1 MSPCKRWCLVLL
13 LLATFLLLFVSGCG
27 GSESKAPGEVQPTPQ
42 VQVPI
47 WPGDDWEVSTPED
60 EGMDAARLENV
71 ASYCEEHKCGA
82 VVVTRH
88 GRIVWERYWGGWDEN
103 STDNSWSMAKS
114 MTDALVGI
122 AISEGKIE
130 SVDESVADFIPEW
143 RGTRKEEITLR
154 NLLSMTSGLLWNE
167 DYYEESDII
176 TMITS
181 DDQTAYAIGRPRFH
195 DPGDDWYYS
204 SGDTQLFSAII
215 RAATGMEAGQYA
227 QEKLFGPIGMKGA
240 RWDTD
245 KAGHTVTYCCVY
257 TTARNFAR
265 FGYLFL
271 RDGRWNDKQVVPAD
285 WVKESIQPSQWE
297 NQGYGYFWWLL
308 HFPDVPQDMFMADG
322 FQTKRIYVIPSLDI
336 VAVRTGAG
344 DDEEWDDD
352 AFLKPIV
359 EAVVDQ

>member
-1 MSPCKRWCLVLL
+1 MSPRKKWSLIAF
-13 LLATFLLLFVSGCG
+13 LLAASLLLFTSCSGE
-27 GSESKAPGEVQPTPQ
+27 SESSAPADVQPSPQ
-42 VQVPI
+42 AEV
-47 WPGDDWEVSTPED
+47 WPGDDWEVSTPEG
-60 EGMDAARLENV
+60 EGMDPARLEDV
-71 ASYCEEHKCGA
+71 ASYCEAHKCGG
-82 VVVTRH
+82 VVVVRH

-122 AISEGKIE
+122 AIGEGKIE
-130 SVDESVADFIPEW
+130 SVDQSAADFIPEW
-143 RGTRKEEITLR
+143 RGTRNEEITLR
-154 NLLSMTSGLLWNE
+154 NLLSMNSGLLWNE
-167 DYYEESDII
+167 DYFEESDIL

-181 DDQTAYAIGRPRFH
+181 DDQTAYAIERPRFH

-215 RAATGMEAGQYA
+215 RAATGMEAGRYA
-227 QEKLFGPIGMKGA
+227 QEKLFGPIGMEGA

-245 KAGHTVTYCCVY
+245 RAGHTVTYCCVY

-271 RDGRWNDKQVVPAD
+271 RDGRWNDRQVVPAD
-285 WVKESIQPSQWE
+285 WVEQSVQPSQWE

-308 HFPDVPQDMFMADG
+308 GPPDVPEDMLVADG

-336 VAVRTGAG
+336 VAVRIGAG
-344 DDEEWDDD
+344 DDNEWDDN
-352 AFLKPIV
+352 AFLTPIV
-359 EAVVDQ
+359 EAVTDR

>member
-1 MSPCKRWCLVLL
+1 MSQCKRWSLIPFLLAASLL
-13 LLATFLLLFVSGCG
+13 LLVSCTGESETSAPVAT
-27 GSESKAPGEVQPTPQ
+27 QPTPQ
-42 VQVPI
+42 AQAPV
-47 WPGDDWEVSTPED
+47 WPGDEWEVSTPEGED
-60 EGMDAARLENV
+60 MDAAPLEDV
-71 ASYCEEHKCGA
+71 ASYCDDHKCGA

-88 GRIVWERYWGGWDEN
+88 GRIVWERYWPGWDET

-122 AISEGKIE
+122 AIAEGKIK
-130 SVDESVADFIPEW
+130 SIDESVADFIPEW
-143 RGTRKEEITLR
+143 RGTDKEEITLR
-154 NLLSMTSGLLWNE
+154 NLLSMNSGLLWDE
-167 DYYEESDII
+167 DYSKVSDVIR
-176 TMITS
+176 MITS
-181 DDQTAYAIGRPRFH
+181 DDQTAYAISRPRFH
-195 DPGDDWYYS
+195 NPGGDWYYS

-240 RWDTD
+240 LWDTD

-285 WVKESIQPSQWE
+285 WVEESIKPLQWE
-297 NQGYGYFWWLL
+297 NQSYGYYWWLL
-308 HFPDVPQDMFMADG
+308 HFPDVPQDMYMANG
-322 FQTKRIYVIPSLDI
+322 FQTKRIYIIPSLDI
-336 VAVRTGAG
+336 VAVRIGGG
-344 DDEEWDDD
+344 DDQDWDDD

-359 EAVVDQ
+359 EAVMDK